1 MPTITP
7 TVSTTTSTDADP
19 GASGETTIDLDT
31 LRFALPK
38 GRMQVE
44 VDRLLADAGLEVNA
58 DQRGY
63 RPTISGFPGVEA
75 KRLKP
80 QAIVSM
86 LAAGTRDLGFGG
98 ADWVEEL
105 DLADD
110 VVELLDT
117 GLDPVRIVAAAP
129 SGIRIEP
136 GVQLR
141 IASEMPRVAAEWAER
156 RGLDFTLVQSWG
168 ATEVLPP
175 EDADVVVD
183 LVQSGATLAA
193 NGLRIIDVIA
203 RSSTR
208 LYASLEAASCPNR
221 RIVID
226 RIVELVASVLEA
238 RSRYLLELNVPSD
251 RLDEVLGILP
261 CMRRPTVSPLARDG
275 FAVRAAVPRGD
286 FPKLI
291 GKIRMAGGTDLVVGE
306 ARQVFP

>member
-7 TVSTTTSTDADP
+7 TVFTTTPTDTDP
-19 GASGETTIDLDT
+19 GASDETNIDLDT

-44 VDRLLADAGLEVNA
+44 VDRLLADAGLQVNA

-105 DLADD
+105 DLADE

-129 SGIRIEP
+129 DGIRIEP
-136 GVQLR
+136 GVRLR
-141 IASEMPRVAAEWAER
+141 IASEMPRVAADWAER

-193 NGLRIIDVIA
+193 NGLRILDVIA

-208 LYASLEAASCPNR
+208 LYASREAAACPNR

-238 RSRYLLELNVPSD
+238 RSRYLLELNVSSD

-275 FAVRAAVPRGD
+275 FAVRAAVPRDD
-286 FPKLI
+286 FPRLI
-291 GKIRMAGGTDLVVGE
+291 GKIRLAGGTDLVVGE